1 MDDVMKIHLLID
13 NERYPLTIR
22 REDELLYRNA
32 AKQIDNKLNK
42 YRSRFPDFSPT
53 RHWAMAALEL
63 AFENISMKDKNNTE
77 PYQEKL
83 KELTKEIEQYLSI
96 HAQLNCQEKSSWQNG
111 CAFFIYIN

>member
-32 AKQIDNKLNK
+32 AKQIDNKLHT

-83 KELTKEIEQYLSI
+83 KELTKEIEQYLS
-96 HAQLNCQEKSSWQNG
+96 KNG
-111 CAFFIYIN
+111 

>member
-22 REDELLYRNA
+22 RE
-32 AKQIDNKLNK
+32 

-83 KELTKEIEQYLSI
+83 KELTKEIEQYLS
-96 HAQLNCQEKSSWQNG
+96 KNG
-111 CAFFIYIN
+111 

>member
-63 AFENISMKDKNNTE
+63 AFENISMKDKNN
-77 PYQEKL
+77 KL
-83 KELTKEIEQYLSI
+83 KIFTHNLTVKRRVLGRMVVRF
-96 HAQLNCQEKSSWQNG
+96 L
-111 CAFFIYIN
+111 FI